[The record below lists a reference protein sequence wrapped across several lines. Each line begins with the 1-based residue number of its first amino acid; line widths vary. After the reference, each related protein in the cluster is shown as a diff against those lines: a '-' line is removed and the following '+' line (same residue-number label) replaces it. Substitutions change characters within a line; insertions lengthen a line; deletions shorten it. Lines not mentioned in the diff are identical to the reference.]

1 MRTPFITIFVCKPVL
16 STKLGLYKQK
26 KPARMGIEVAEH
38 KANIGYL
45 VSAFLPVVSASSFF
59 SLLGISFITSV

>member
-38 KANIGYL
+38 KADIGHL
-45 VSAFLPVVSASSFF
+45 VSTLLPVVSASSLFLLF
-59 SLLGISFITSV
+59 VISLITSV